1 MITTTLACPASSVL
15 PERFAVEVTA
25 DDIAHGCPSWADK
38 CPIALAVMRGLRNQK
53 ITFVTV
59 TVTSVEVAIKL
70 DWHTPSPRYWHDSE
84 SWVHDFDRGNAVEPR
99 TVVLARL
106 P

>member
-1 MITTTLACPASSVL
+1 MTITTLARPASSVL
-15 PERFAVEVTA
+15 PERFAVKVTA
-25 DDIAHGCPSWADK
+25 HAIAHGCPRCADK
-38 CPIALAVMRGLRNQK
+38 CPIALAVMRWLRNQK
-53 ITFVTV
+53 IRFVTV
-59 TVTSVEVAIKL
+59 TVTSVEVAINL

-99 TVVLARL
+99 TVVLAKL

>member
-1 MITTTLACPASSVL
+1 VTTTTLTRPESGVL
-15 PERFAVEVTA
+15 PERFVMEVT
-25 DDIAHGCPSWADK
+25 DSDIADGLPRCGDK
-38 CPIALAVMRGLRNQK
+38 CPLALALMRWLRNQK
-53 ITFVTV
+53 ITFVAV
-59 TVTSVEVAIKL
+59 TVTSVDVAINL